1 MFIQLVT
8 ININKEGGVSIMKTM
23 PEEFE
28 PYPEFV
34 RWGYTPD
41 LKNEVIVTFRLT
53 PAEGFTLDDAAGAVA
68 AESSVGTW
76 TTLYQWYDQDR
87 INRLKGKAYEYKDLG
102 DGSYLVRVA
111 YPLELFEEGNMPA
124 FLASVAGN
132 IFGMKRVKGLRVEDI
147 YLPLDFLRHF
157 KGPSKGI
164 QGIRSVMRIEKR
176 PIIGTVPKP
185 KVGYSPGEVERLSY
199 ELLVGGMDYVKD
211 DENIASPSFCK
222 FEERARAIMKSIERA
237 EKETGERKAWF
248 ANITADI
255 REMERRLKLVADYGN
270 PYVMVDVVIT
280 GWSALTYIRDLAE
293 DYGLAIH
300 GHRAMHAAF
309 TRNNYHGM
317 SMFTLA
323 KLYRIIG
330 IDQLHVGTPE
340 VGKLEAKTVD
350 VIRNARVLREEV
362 YTPDPEDLFHLQQP
376 FGNMKPSFP
385 VSSGGLHPG
394 TVPEVIRRMGADIVI
409 QVGGGVVGHPDGPR
423 AGAAAARQSVE
434 ATMGGIDLL
443 EYAKT
448 HRELARALEKW
459 GFVRPA

>member
-1 MFIQLVT
+1 
-8 ININKEGGVSIMKTM
+8 M

-34 RWGYTPD
+34 KWDHIPD
-41 LKNEVIVTFRLT
+41 LEREVVVTFRLV
-53 PAEGFTLDDAAGAVA
+53 PGEGFTVDDAAGAVA

-76 TTLYQWYDQDR
+76 TTLYEWYDKSR
-87 INRLKGKAYEYKDLG
+87 INSLKGKAYQKKPLP
-102 DGSYLVRVA
+102 DGSFLVRVA
-111 YPLELFEEGNMPA
+111 YPVELFEEGNMPA

-132 IFGMKRVKGLRVEDI
+132 IFGMKRVKSLRVEDI
-147 YLPLDFLRHF
+147 YLPKPFLDFF

-164 QGIRSVMRIEKR
+164 PGIREVMRISRR

-185 KVGYSPGEVERLSY
+185 KVGYSPDEVERLAY
-199 ELLVGGMDYVKD
+199 ELLIGGMDYVKD
-211 DENIASPSFCK
+211 DENIASPSYCR
-222 FEERARAIMKSIERA
+222 FEERAKAIMKAIDRA
-237 EKETGERKAWF
+237 ERETGERKAWF
-248 ANITADI
+248 ANITADV
-255 REMERRLKLVADYGN
+255 REMERRLKLVAEYGN

-293 DYGLAIH
+293 EYGLAIH

-309 TRNNYHGM
+309 TRNEYHGI

-323 KLYRIIG
+323 KLFRIIG

-340 VGKLEAKTVD
+340 VGKLEAKAVD
-350 VIRNARVLREEV
+350 VQRNARVLRDAAYV
-362 YTPDPEDLFHLQQP
+362 PDSEDFFHLNQP
-376 FGNMKPSFP
+376 FGSMKPSFP
-385 VSSGGLHPG
+385 VASGGLHPG
-394 TVPEVIRRMGADIVI
+394 TLPEVIRKMGEDIVI

-423 AGAAAARQSVE
+423 AGAAAARQAVE
-434 ATMGGIDLL
+434 ATLEGIDLS

-448 HRELARALEKW
+448 HHELARAIEKW